1 MKLGIFLLDMKVGG
15 AERVV
20 SYLLHY
26 FSDLDIEVHL
36 ILMNPGVQ
44 FDFPDNLKVHYIA
57 KSKIDEHGILKF
69 IKIPF
74 LTYTFAKLSK
84 KLNLTP
90 SFILLIRPNYINV
103 LSKIFNNK
111 KCKIIISERS
121 YPSLQYGYKNLTS
134 KLNKYLI
141 SKLYSKSDLVI
152 CNSFGNANDLRT
164 NFNVP
169 KEIIKVIHNPVDL
182 QKIMKI
188 KPITGFFDSNY
199 FNLVSVGRLD
209 VGKNHELLINAVSN
223 INMVKLYIIGE
234 GRQKTELEKII
245 KARRLQDKVFLLGYD
260 PNPFKYMK
268 AADLFIFGSNHE
280 GFPNA
285 LLEAMSCGL
294 PILSTNCK
302 SGPDEILQLIVP
314 SVNEVM
320 ITDYGILVPVN
331 NEELMIKG
339 IHYFLNSP
347 DFLMKCRINVKNRIK
362 HFSKEEIL
370 KKYHEHIFQ

>member
-1 MKLGIFLLDMKVGG
+1 MGG
-15 AERVV
+15 TERVV

-26 FSDLDIEVHL
+26 FSDLNIEVHL

-57 KSKIDEHGILKF
+57 KSKIDERGVIKF

-74 LTYTFAKLSK
+74 LAYKYAKLSK
-84 KLNLTP
+84 KLNLTH
-90 SFILLIRPNYINV
+90 SFSLLSRPNYINV
-103 LSKIFNNK
+103 LSKLFNNK
-111 KCKIIISERS
+111 KCKIIISERAF
-121 YPSLQYGYKNLTS
+121 PSLQYGYSNLTS
-134 KLNKYLI
+134 KLNKFLI

-152 CNSFGNANDLRT
+152 CNSFGNANDLKT

-169 KEIIKVIHNPVDL
+169 KEKINVIHNPVDL
-182 QKIMKI
+182 QKIMII
-188 KPITGFFDSNY
+188 KPITNFFDSNY

-209 VGKNHELLINAVSN
+209 IGKNHELLINAVSK
-223 INMVKLYIIGE
+223 INTVKLYIIGE
-234 GRQKTELEKII
+234 GQQRSELEEII
-245 KARRLQDKVFLLGYD
+245 RTKRLQDKVFLLGYD
-260 PNPFKYMK
+260 PNPYKYMK

-280 GFPNA
+280 GFPNT

-302 SGPDEILQLIVP
+302 SGPDEILQLKVP
-314 SVNEVM
+314 SVDEVM

-331 NEELMIKG
+331 NEELMIEG
-339 IHYFLNSP
+339 IHYFMNSP
-347 DFLMKCRINVKNRIK
+347 DFLSNCRINVKNRAK

-370 KKYHEHIFQ
+370 KKYNKYIFQ